1 MDKLVKLF
9 LDLVKIPSPSGNEL
23 EVAKYIQKY
32 LNDIGIESY
41 TDNAGKKVNSN
52 SGNVIA
58 KIGKGR
64 PKLMF
69 VAHMDT
75 VEDGKS
81 VIKPILKNGVIRSD
95 GKTILGS
102 DDKAAVASLLG
113 AIGEL
118 KDKDIPTTY
127 FVFSLREEKGVMG
140 VNHLDLEKDID
151 FVFDADGSNPPGQFI
166 HRALGNQSFEIRI
179 KGKDA
184 HSAKDPEKGRNAIKT
199 AALIIAKLKLGR
211 DSKWNVLNI
220 GTITGG
226 TRDNVIPGR
235 CLLTGEARATTLK
248 GIDKILLSI
257 EKITHDVCKETGC
270 KFTLVKKELD
280 VPLNTSENAKV
291 VELAKRASEAARIKF
306 SLVTI
311 PATIQGC
318 ALAAKGYQ
326 TLGLSKG
333 GKLPHSKK
341 ESLKVKELVQTKRL
355 IIEIVKNARNERN
368 ESD

>member
-32 LNDIGIESY
+32 LKNIGIESY

-52 SGNVIA
+52 VGNVIA

-81 VIKPILKNGVIRSD
+81 IIRPIINNGAIRSD

-113 AIGEL
+113 AMEEL

-127 FVFSLREEKGVMG
+127 CVFSLREEKGVMG
-140 VNHLDLEKDID
+140 VNHLNLEKDID

-166 HRALGNQSFEIRI
+166 NRALGNQSFEIQI
-179 KGKDA
+179 QGKDA

-199 AALIIAKLKLGR
+199 AALIIARLKLGR
-211 DSKWNVLNI
+211 DSHWNVLNI

-235 CLLTGEARATTLK
+235 CALTGEARATTLK
-248 GIDKILLSI
+248 GIDKILQSV
-257 EKITHDVCKETGC
+257 ENITSVACKETGC
-270 KFTLVKKELD
+270 RFTLRRKELD
-280 VPLNTSENAKV
+280 VPLNTPEDAAI
-291 VELAKRASEAARIKF
+291 VELARKASKAAKIKF
-306 SLVTI
+306 SLITI

-333 GKLPHSKK
+333 GKFPHAKT
-341 ESLKVKELVQTKRL
+341 ESLKIKELGQTKRL
-355 IIEIVKNARNERN
+355 IIEIVKNTNSVSE
-368 ESD
+368 